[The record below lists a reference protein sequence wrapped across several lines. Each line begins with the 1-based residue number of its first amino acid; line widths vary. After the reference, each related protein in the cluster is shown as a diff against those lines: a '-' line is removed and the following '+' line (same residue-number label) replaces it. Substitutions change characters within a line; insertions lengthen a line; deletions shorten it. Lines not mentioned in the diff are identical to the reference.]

1 MCGDIRQNFLYKSLL
16 SGKAAMTK
24 SSPFTSDRTYNLGA
38 TPFLEIDSVTKSY
51 PKPDGQQFVVLDNVN
66 LTIGEDEYISVIG
79 HSGCGKSTLLKIVAG
94 LEKATSGSVRLDGK
108 EIRKPGAE
116 RMMVFQHYS
125 LLPWLTVKE
134 NIRLAVDEVLKDA
147 SKAEKISI
155 VNEHL
160 AMVNLNAAADKY
172 PDEISGGMKQRVG
185 IARALAIRPKMLLM
199 DEPFGALDALTRGKL
214 QRQVLDIWENH
225 RQAVMMVTH
234 DVDEAI
240 YMSDRIVLMTNGP
253 SAKIGEIL
261 EVPFPHPRDRSAMRN
276 SKEYFELRNHAL
288 NFLDKYFTQD
298 E

>member
-1 MCGDIRQNFLYKSLL
+1 MD
-16 SGKAAMTK
+16 
-24 SSPFTSDRTYNLGA
+24 DRHKLNNSA
-38 TPFLEIDSVTKSY
+38 FLEIENLVKSY
-51 PKPDGQQFVVLDNVN
+51 PKNDGGEFVVLDNVN
-66 LTIGEDEYISVIG
+66 LTVGEDEYISVIG

-125 LLPWLTVKE
+125 LLPWLTVRE

-147 SKAEKISI
+147 TRAEKISI

-160 AMVNLNAAADKY
+160 AMVNLTAAADKY

-199 DEPFGALDALTRGKL
+199 DEPFGALDVLTRGKL

-225 RQAVMMVTH
+225 RQAVMMITH

-253 SAKIGEIL
+253 AAKIGEIL
-261 EVPFPHPRDRSAMRN
+261 EVPFSHPRDRSEMRN
-276 SKEYFELRNHAL
+276 SKQYYDLRNYAL
-288 NFLDKYFTQD
+288 NFLEQNFTTD
-298 E
+298 D

>member
-1 MCGDIRQNFLYKSLL
+1 MKY
-16 SGKAAMTK
+16 
-24 SSPFTSDRTYNLGA
+24 TSFSNETYQEVKPHYG
-38 TPFLEIDSVTKSY
+38 FLEIENLVKSY
-51 PKPDGQQFVVLDNVN
+51 PTPDKGDAVVLDGVN

-79 HSGCGKSTLLKIVAG
+79 HSGCGKSTLLKIIG
-94 LEKATSGSVRLDGK
+94 GFQKATSGSVRLDGK

-116 RMMVFQHYS
+116 RMMVFQNYS
-125 LLPWLTVKE
+125 LLPWLTVRE
-134 NIRLAVDEVLKDA
+134 NIRLAVDEVLK
-147 SKAEKISI
+147 KANRAERISV

-160 AMVNLNAAADKY
+160 AMVNLTAAADKY

-225 RQAVMMVTH
+225 RQAVMMITH

-253 SAKIGEIL
+253 SATIGEIL
-261 EVPFPHPRDRSAMRN
+261 KVPFQRPRDRSAIRN
-276 SKEYFELRNHAL
+276 SKEYFDLRNHAL
-288 NFLDKYFTQD
+288 NFLDHYFTS
-298 E
+298 EE

>member
-1 MCGDIRQNFLYKSLL
+1 MNQYTSFSSNVRDLGVQN
-16 SGKAAMTK
+16 T
-24 SSPFTSDRTYNLGA
+24 R
-38 TPFLEIDSVTKSY
+38 FLEIENLVKSY
-51 PKPDGQQFVVLDNVN
+51 PAADSSEFVVLNGVN
-66 LTIGEDEYISVIG
+66 LSISEDEYISVIG

-94 LEKATSGSVRLDGK
+94 LEKATSGSVRLEGR

-125 LLPWLTVKE
+125 LLPWLTVRE
-134 NIRLAVDEVLKDA
+134 NIRLAVDEVLKKA
-147 SKAEKISI
+147 TRAEKISL

-160 AMVNLNAAADKY
+160 AMVNLTAAADKY

-214 QRQVLDIWENH
+214 QRQVLDIWEKQ
-225 RQAVMMVTH
+225 RQAVMMITH

-253 SAKIGEIL
+253 SATIGEIL
-261 EVPFPHPRDRSAMRN
+261 EVPFEHPRDRQALRE

-288 NFLDKYFTQD
+288 NFLDRYFTQD

>member
-1 MCGDIRQNFLYKSLL
+1 MEYTSLPINTQNQVLPRP
-16 SGKAAMTK
+16 G
-24 SSPFTSDRTYNLGA
+24 
-38 TPFLEIDSVTKSY
+38 FLEIENLVKSY
-51 PKPDGQQFVVLDNVN
+51 PTPDKDNFVVLDGVN

-108 EIRKPGAE
+108 EIRQPGAE
-116 RMMVFQHYS
+116 RMMVFQNYS
-125 LLPWLTVKE
+125 LLPWLTVRE
-134 NIRLAVDEVLKDA
+134 NIRLAVDEVLKNA
-147 SKAEKISI
+147 NRSEKISI
-155 VNEHL
+155 VNQHL
-160 AMVNLNAAADKY
+160 AMVNLTAAADKY

-214 QRQVLDIWENH
+214 EQQVLDIWENN
-225 RQAVMMVTH
+225 RQAVMMITH

-253 SAKIGEIL
+253 AASIGEIL
-261 EVPFPHPRDRSAMRN
+261 EVPFERPRVSEAPLKEARAAIRN

-288 NFLDKYFTQD
+288 NFLDRYFTQD

>member
-1 MCGDIRQNFLYKSLL
+1 MQY
-16 SGKAAMTK
+16 
-24 SSPFTSDRTYNLGA
+24 TSFSNESYQEVKPHHG
-38 TPFLEIDSVTKSY
+38 FLEVENLVKSY
-51 PKPDGQQFVVLDNVN
+51 PTADKGDAVVLDGVN

-79 HSGCGKSTLLKIVAG
+79 HSGCGKSTLLKIIG
-94 LEKATSGSVRLDGK
+94 GFQKATSGSVRLDGK
-108 EIRKPGAE
+108 EIRKPGAD
-116 RMMVFQHYS
+116 RMMVFQNYS
-125 LLPWLTVKE
+125 LLPWLTVRE
-134 NIRLAVDEVLKDA
+134 NIRLAVDEVIKNA
-147 SKAEKISI
+147 NRAERISI

-160 AMVNLNAAADKY
+160 SMVNLMAAADKY

-225 RQAVMMVTH
+225 RQAVMMITH

-253 SAKIGEIL
+253 CANIGEIL
-261 EVPFPHPRDRSAMRN
+261 KVPFKRPRDRSAIRN

-288 NFLDKYFTQD
+288 NFLDRYFTS
-298 E
+298 EE

>member
-1 MCGDIRQNFLYKSLL
+1 MNKYTSFTTDYNQIDL
-16 SGKAAMTK
+16 SHTG
-24 SSPFTSDRTYNLGA
+24 
-38 TPFLEIDSVTKSY
+38 FLEVENLVKSY
-51 PKPDGQQFVVLDNVN
+51 PNPNGDDFVILDGIN
-66 LTIGEDEYISVIG
+66 LTIGEDEFISIIG

-125 LLPWLTVKE
+125 LLPWLTVRE
-134 NIRLAVDEVLKDA
+134 NIRLAVDEVLKNA
-147 SKAEKISI
+147 TRAEKISI

-214 QRQVLDIWENH
+214 QRQVLNIWENN
-225 RQAVMMVTH
+225 RQAVMMITH

-253 SAKIGEIL
+253 SANIGEIL
-261 EVPFPHPRDRSAMRN
+261 DVPFEHPRDRVAMRN
-276 SKEYFELRNHAL
+276 SKEYMELRNHAL
-288 NFLDKYFTQD
+288 NFLDRYFTQD